1 MTKKIIG
8 DPVVINGRRLSLSRA
23 VRAGEFVFLTG
34 QVPMQNNAIMTHG
47 DIEDQT
53 RAVLDD
59 ITETLKLAGCDR
71 GDVVKSMVWLTS
83 RDDFPGFNAVY
94 AEYFPESPPAR
105 SAIVN
110 DLLVDA
116 KVEIEVIAYKP
127 QLGSRYLGTG
137 RQLDRAALNYV

>member
-8 DPVVINGRRLSLSRA
+8 NPVVINGRRLSLSRA
-23 VRAGEFVFLTG
+23 VRAGDFVFLTG

-127 QLGSRYLGTG
+127 QL
-137 RQLDRAALNYV
+137 

>member
-23 VRAGEFVFLTG
+23 VRAGDFVFLTG
-34 QVPMQNNAIMTHG
+34 QVPMENNAIMTHG

-127 QLGSRYLGTG
+127 QL
-137 RQLDRAALNYV
+137 

>member
-1 MTKKIIG
+1 MAKEIIG

-23 VRAGEFVFLTG
+23 VRAGDFVFLTG
-34 QVPMQNNAIMTHG
+34 QVPMQNGAVMTHG
-47 DIEDQT
+47 SIEDQT

-59 ITETLKLAGCDR
+59 ITETLALAGCDR
-71 GDVVKSMVWLTS
+71 TDVVKSMVWLTS

-94 AEYFPESPPAR
+94 ADYFPEHPPAR

-110 DLLVDA
+110 DLLVDV

-127 QLGSRYLGTG
+127 LS
-137 RQLDRAALNYV
+137 

>member
-1 MTKKIIG
+1 MTKTIIG

-23 VRAGEFVFLTG
+23 VRAGDFLFLTG

-110 DLLVDA
+110 DLLVNA

-127 QLGSRYLGTG
+127 QL
-137 RQLDRAALNYV
+137 

>member
-1 MTKKIIG
+1 MTKEIIG

-23 VRAGEFVFLTG
+23 VRAGDFVFLTG

-83 RDDFPGFNAVY
+83 RDDFPGFDAVY

-127 QLGSRYLGTG
+127 QL
-137 RQLDRAALNYV
+137 